1 MKKAIEAPRLY
12 ECPLEATLHAISGK
26 WAVFILWHLLHRD
39 RRYGELKRMIPNVTE
54 KMLIQSLRE
63 MTDEGII
70 QREVYSQ
77 VPPKV
82 VYSLTAK
89 GLTLKPVLESMCQW
103 GKTHSGR
110 WRRPPR
116 AAEPPVKTENKEVS

>member
-1 MKKAIEAPRLY
+1 MKKMSEETRLSD
-12 ECPLEATLHAISGK
+12 CPLKATLDAIGGK
-26 WAVFILWHLLHRD
+26 WAVFILWRLVHGD
-39 RRYGELKRMIPNVTE
+39 RRYGELKRLIPDITE
-54 KMLIQSLRE
+54 KMLVQSLRE
-63 MTDEGII
+63 MTEEGII
-70 QREVYSQ
+70 QRQVYSQ

-110 WRRPPR
+110 WRPPQR
-116 AAEPPVKTENKEVS
+116 AMAAPYAPKAEG